1 MMRLLQKIGTAMR
14 GSAREGLEVVV
25 DANAFCI
32 FEQEIYE
39 AEGQLREAKQHL
51 AQVVADKLKLA
62 REIKALQQQI
72 AKQESIAREQL
83 AADDE
88 TGAMQTATVIAEQE
102 ARLERMQQSHDELL
116 TYETRLLATLK
127 TTGQKLESYR
137 AELRMA
143 KATQHSQQV
152 MGKLSQHRNQ
162 YSDTF
167 ANMQDS
173 LERIRGKQQDFS
185 DRMDAM
191 QHIDEQLLGTPDA
204 TDNSTRTAAILNRL
218 KTRTA

>member
-1 MMRLLQKIGTAMR
+1 
-14 GSAREGLEVVV
+14 
-25 DANAFCI
+25 
-32 FEQEIYE
+32 
-39 AEGQLREAKQHL
+39 
-51 AQVVADKLKLA
+51 
-62 REIKALQQQI
+62 
-72 AKQESIAREQL
+72 
-83 AADDE
+83 
-88 TGAMQTATVIAEQE
+88 
-102 ARLERMQQSHDELL
+102 
-116 TYETRLLATLK
+116 
-127 TTGQKLESYR
+127 
-137 AELRMA
+137 MA

-167 ANMQDS
+167 ATMQDS
-173 LERIRGKQQDFS
+173 QERIHGKQQDFS